1 MQGMVVAS
9 LLAVLL
15 AADSPGPIAVVATSK
30 RPGTEGLGTKVA
42 TRVLELL
49 KREGVPDLLDD
60 AKTVALLKEADFPDP
75 RACNGGQKCAEKL
88 ALLLGPRAVLVSVD
102 VGRIGKQL
110 SIRIEAV
117 SAVGP
122 PSLSTAD
129 LMAPVDGWK
138 EKSAVDI
145 TTFARGLKERLA
157 AAPKPTPPLV
167 DAPRPA
173 TLEPPPPP
181 PTDLAAPAVV
191 AAPRTAAWSTAAAGL
206 AAAVTAA
213 VFLGLGL
220 ADQARFTSLTF
231 DDDISMQQGIR
242 LMSAERDQLA
252 ASGNLKFTLTLTSG
266 LVALALGGVSAW
278 LFTKD

>member
-145 TTFARGLKERLA
+145 ITFARGLKERLA